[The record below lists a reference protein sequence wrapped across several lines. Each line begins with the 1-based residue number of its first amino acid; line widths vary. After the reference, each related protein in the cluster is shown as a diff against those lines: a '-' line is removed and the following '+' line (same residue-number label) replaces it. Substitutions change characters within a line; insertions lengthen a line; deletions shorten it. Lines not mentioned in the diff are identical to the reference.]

1 MLANANIPMLKSD
14 ATNLP
19 GHTKNGR
26 FKRVS
31 SGVTSATPYHQLI
44 TTADAESTEQTLIKL
59 LHNHSTET
67 GWIVLVAPPRLPS
80 KALAEYFKLPV
91 DKMLVIHPKALRNVE
106 KTLQSLLQS
115 THCRVV
121 ISFCTS
127 LSNDSTAQLNQQAT
141 TQQRWFYQFQQPAM
155 PAH

>member
-1 MLANANIPMLKSD
+1 MLANANVPMFNSD
-14 ATNLP
+14 TPNLP
-19 GHTKNGR
+19 GYIKSSR
-26 FKRVS
+26 IKRAS

-44 TTADAESTEQTLIKL
+44 TTAGAESTEQTLIKL
-59 LHNHSTET
+59 LHSHSNET

-91 DKMLVIHPKALRNVE
+91 DKMLVIHPKALRNIE
-106 KTLQSLLQS
+106 KTLKSLLQS

-141 TQQRWFYQFQQPAM
+141 TQQRWFYQFQQPPM